1 MKFVMTGH
9 KGLIGHF
16 LLERL
21 IACGDKPVLLIDT
34 RDGHDIRDISKHT
47 LKEKADVMI
56 HLAAFCKID
65 KIIQNPELAFD
76 ANVHG
81 THEVMEFCKR
91 NGIRKIVFTSS
102 SRVLSKE
109 KNPYTASK
117 LYGEELVKGYYDAYG
132 IEYVI
137 IRPSTVYGPFDDKTG
152 RLIDVFIRKA
162 LSGEELQIFGDTSKT
177 LDFTYIDDFIDGFLL
192 AMKERNAEF
201 NIANGKGISVSH
213 VADVVLGLAG
223 GGRKAFY
230 PAQCAQPQHVEVDIS
245 ALEKIGYVP
254 KVSVEQGVRL
264 TFDFYKKNLILQKAS
279 VFVPKENCL
288 NNG

>member
-9 KGLIGHF
+9 RGLIGHF

-21 IACGDKPVLLIDT
+21 VARGDKPVLLIDT
-34 RDGHDIRDISKHT
+34 RDGQDIRDINKHI

-56 HLAAFCKID
+56 HLAACCKID
-65 KIIQNPELAFD
+65 KIIRNPELAFE

-81 THEVMEFCKR
+81 MHEVMEFCR
-91 NGIRKIVFTSS
+91 HNGIRKIVFTSS

-152 RLIDVFIRKA
+152 RLIDIFIRNA
-162 LSGEELQIFGDTSKT
+162 LSGEELQIFGDASKT

-213 VADVVLGLAG
+213 VADSVIALAG
-223 GGRKAFY
+223 KGRKKFY
-230 PAQCAQPQHVEVDIS
+230 PAQRAQPQHVEVDIS
-245 ALEKIGYVP
+245 ALKKLGYVP
-254 KVSVEQGVRL
+254 KVSIEQGVRL
-264 TFDFYKKNLILQKAS
+264 TFDFYRDSLVLQKAR
-279 VFVPKENCL
+279 VFLPKENSL
-288 NNG
+288 NLG